1 MDGIVDLAES
11 RKARNE
17 KNENV
22 REASQELLALLD
34 HHRGHLPES
43 FMAFLLAM
51 AVSDQAIQYTDTT
64 GDRQAGEA
72 FMEEVF
78 TATRQLFD
86 AYYPA
91 SNQIRA
97 VQPRQRTE
105 KQTPRVV
112 PLMMDIEDASL
123 E

>member
-1 MDGIVDLAES
+1 MDGVVDLAES
-11 RKARNE
+11 RKARHE

-34 HHRGHLPES
+34 HHRGNLPES

-51 AVSDQAIQYTDTT
+51 AVSDQAIQYTDAAN
-64 GDRQAGEA
+64 DRQAGEA
-72 FMEEVF
+72 FMEEVSN
-78 TATRQLFD
+78 AARQLFE

-91 SNQIRA
+91 QGRPIPLRLRSDR
-97 VQPRQRTE
+97 PSS
-105 KQTPRVV
+105 RVI
-112 PLMMDIEDASL
+112 PLLGDVEPTSL